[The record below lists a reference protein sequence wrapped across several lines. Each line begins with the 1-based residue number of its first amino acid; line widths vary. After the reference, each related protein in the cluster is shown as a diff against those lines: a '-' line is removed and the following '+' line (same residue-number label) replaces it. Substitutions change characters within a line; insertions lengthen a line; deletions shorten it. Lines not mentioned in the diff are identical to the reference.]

1 MSDWDAAD
9 LVSCRTE
16 SGDHPGSGCPSTR
29 GITLTMAKRTAT
41 KTTKTAKK
49 TAKSKAN
56 AAASDAPFE
65 AGEGSAPATGPAV
78 RSAARG
84 RATRGGRGGGKMQTY
99 TAGAA
104 KGKNLVIVES
114 PSKAKT
120 INKYLGSGYHVM
132 ASIGHVRDLPSKNPK
147 GVKSPVPGVDLDHKF
162 KPTYVISE
170 GKERVISDLKRA
182 AKDATSGGGE
192 VWFATDLDREG
203 EAIAWHLAQ
212 ELGIPSKQAK
222 RVMFAAI
229 TKTEIDRA
237 FSNPHPIDED
247 RVNAQQARRI
257 LDRIVG
263 YQVSPLLW
271 KKVARGLSAGRVQSV
286 AVRLVVE
293 REREIRA
300 FVPDEYWAI
309 NGVFTPDVAKA
320 MGLIKEWDQFLAQR
334 DEKNNPPILRE
345 QAKWLGAQGAFRAEL
360 IEVAGKKWDLRTLAA
375 DTTNFPDLSG
385 EAAKVA
391 ALAGLSGVKVA
402 SREDRAGRG
411 PAKTIRT
418 VSGTIDP
425 SALYRITSIET
436 KRTTSRPAPPF
447 ITSTLQQAA
456 SSRAGFA
463 AQRTMRTAQQLYEG
477 VDIPG
482 EGPVG
487 LITYMRTDS
496 THISGDALNM
506 ARGFIKQRFGDA
518 YLPDKPNFFTSS
530 NKAAQE
536 AHEAI
541 RPTNVELTPQRVR
554 RALTPDQFRLYSIIW
569 ERFVA
574 CQMTNAQWDSTT
586 ALLVGGVNA
595 SQPVTFR
602 ATGRTLVFDGFM
614 RVSGVPHSADEQT
627 LPALKEGGEA
637 KPISIDVAQKF
648 TSPPPRFSEASLI
661 KMLES
666 EGIGRPSTY
675 ASIIQTIQDR
685 NYVEQQERRFYA
697 TDLGEVV
704 TDKLIEA
711 FPEILDVGY
720 TREMEGQL
728 DKVEED
734 HLDWIEMLQRF
745 YGPFTKSLEAAHE
758 NLVHAKA
765 ETVAAPPEYTCPQCE
780 KEGRG
785 KTPLV
790 YRFGKNGRFL
800 SCSLYPECN
809 YASPVDRE
817 GKPRP
822 AAQTVDVACPKCG
835 SAMTKRVGR
844 FGPFLGCS
852 RYGDK
857 TSPCDGILNLDKKGK
872 VVAPSPKPLTTE
884 LPCPACQAP
893 LYLRTGARG
902 PWLSCSRFP
911 KCRGRGK
918 WQELPPEEQQKLTDA
933 LAAHEKANPTPT
945 IRTMEGKALTDS
957 HGKPLPDAKPVGQ
970 EEGQP
975 EGTLEEVADEI
986 GV

>member
-1 MSDWDAAD
+1 
-9 LVSCRTE
+9 
-16 SGDHPGSGCPSTR
+16 
-29 GITLTMAKRTAT
+29 MAKRTASTSST
-41 KTTKTAKK
+41 KTSKTAKK
-49 TAKSKAN
+49 TSKAKAGARTS
-56 AAASDAPFE
+56 AAEAPFE
-65 AGEGSAPATGPAV
+65 AGDGAASSGPATGVEV

-84 RATRGGRGGGKMQTY
+84 RATGGRAGRGGGKMQSY

-182 AKDATSGGGE
+182 AKDAISGGGE
-192 VWFATDLDREG
+192 IWFATDLDREG

-229 TKTEIDRA
+229 TKAEIDRA

-309 NGVFTPDVAKA
+309 DGVFTPDVAKA
-320 MGLIKEWDQFLAQR
+320 MGLTKEWTEFLAQR
-334 DEKNNPPILRE
+334 DEKNNPPLVRE
-345 QAKWLGAQGAFRAEL
+345 QAKWLGSKGAFRAEL
-360 IEVAGKKWDLRTLAA
+360 IEVAGKKWDLRTLATNDSTA
-375 DTTNFPDLSG
+375 TTTFPDLSG

-402 SREDRAGRG
+402 TRDDKAGRG

-418 VSGTIDP
+418 ISGTVDP

-436 KRTTSRPAPPF
+436 KRTTSRPTPPF

-456 SSRAGFA
+456 SSRIGFG

-530 NKAAQE
+530 NKSAQE

-541 RPTNVELTPQRVR
+541 RPTNVELTPQRVAK
-554 RALTPDQFRLYSIIW
+554 ALTNDQLRLYTIIW

-627 LPALKEGGEA
+627 LPPLKEGADA
-637 KPISIDVAQKF
+637 KPLSIDVSQKF

-734 HLDWIEMLQRF
+734 HLDWIDMLSRF

-785 KTPLV
+785 KSPLV

-800 SCSLYPECN
+800 SCSIYPTCN

-835 SAMTKRVGR
+835 SGMTKRVGR

-918 WQELPPEEQQKLTDA
+918 WQEIPPEEQQKLTDA

-945 IRTMEGKALTDS
+945 IKTMDGKPLTDS
-957 HGKPLPDAKPVGQ
+957 HGKPLPDAKPVGV
-970 EEGQP
+970 EENADA
-975 EGTLEEVADEI
+975 TLEEVADEI